1 MNERPNVKAPW
12 IEHLDGL
19 PSTLEYYQGTM
30 FGAVER
36 AAEQFSRKIAFDFMG
51 RSTTYRDMIENIH
64 KCARSMY
71 YLGVRP
77 GNRVTIALPNCP
89 QAVYSFYAVNLLG
102 AVANMVHPLASEKEM
117 EFFLNESDSVLCIT
131 LDQFYS
137 KFEAI
142 RENTKVDNIII
153 ASIKDEL
160 APAIKAGY
168 MLTEG
173 RKIEPI
179 PFDAPVILWKQFMKM
194 GKDITDDYR
203 CDKGADDI
211 AVILYSG
218 GTTGKKKGI
227 MLSNLNFNSSAQQI
241 IATNPMFVPGDKML
255 AALPLFHGFGLGVCI
270 NAMLTNGGRCVL
282 VPRFTAK
289 SYAKLIV
296 KYKCNF
302 IAGVPTLFEAL
313 LRLPTMQKANLSSLK
328 GAFSGGD
335 TLSNDLKRRI
345 DQFFKEHHAGI
356 QVREGYGMTE
366 TVTACCLTPPDK
378 HKEGSIG
385 FPFPDTYAKI
395 VEPGKQEELPF
406 GQEGEILLAGP
417 SVMKGYLN
425 DEEESKKVLEDH
437 ADGGHWI
444 RTGDI
449 GSMDD
454 EGYLYFK
461 GRIKRMIISSGYNV
475 YPAQIENIL
484 ENHSYVHQACVI
496 GVPDSYRMQAVKAYV
511 VLEPEI
517 PTSAQTKSNLMDY
530 CRKNIAKYAMPKDI
544 VFKHSLPKTL
554 VGKIAY
560 RTLED
565 EHAEE
570 TKAAAENKAQAEN
583 AAE

>member
-1 MNERPNVKAPW
+1 MEIPTTVQAPW
-12 IEHLDGL
+12 LDHLDGI
-19 PSTLEYYQGTM
+19 PATLDYYRGSM
-30 FGAVER
+30 YGAVEM
-36 AAEQFSRKIAFDFMG
+36 AAEKYPRKTAFDFMG
-51 RSTTYRDMIENIH
+51 RSTSYRDMIVNMH
-64 KCARSMY
+64 KCARALS
-71 YLGVRP
+71 YLGVKP
-77 GNRVTIALPNCP
+77 GDKVTIALPNCP
-89 QAVYSFYAVNLLG
+89 QAIYSFYAVNMIG
-102 AVANMVHPLASEKEM
+102 AIANMVHPLAAEKEM
-117 EFFLNESDSVLCIT
+117 EFFLNESESVVAIT

-142 RENTKVDNIII
+142 RANTKVQHIIV
-153 ASIKDEL
+153 ASVKDEL
-160 APAIKAGY
+160 APHIKAGY

-173 RKIEPI
+173 RKVEPI
-179 PFDAPVILWKQFMKM
+179 PFDAPVILWKNFMKLEKACK
-194 GKDITDDYR
+194 GEYR
-203 CDKGADDI
+203 FEADADDI

-218 GTTGKKKGI
+218 GTTGKTKGI
-227 MLSNLNFNSSAQQI
+227 MLSNLNFTSSAQQI

-270 NAMLTNGGRCVL
+270 NAMLANGGCCVL

-302 IAGVPTLFEAL
+302 IAGVPTLYEAL
-313 LRLPTMQKANLSSLK
+313 LRLPTMRRANLSSLK

-345 DQFFKEHHAGI
+345 DEFFKEHHAKI

-366 TVTACCLTPPDK
+366 TVTACCLTPVNK
-378 HKEGSIG
+378 YREGSIG

-395 VEPGKQEELPF
+395 VKHGTEEVLPY
-406 GQEGEILLAGP
+406 GEEGEILLSGP
-417 SVMKGYLN
+417 SIMQGYLN
-425 DEEESKKVLEDH
+425 DPEESAKVIKHH
-437 ADGGHWI
+437 ADGLRWI
-444 RTGDI
+444 CTGDI
-449 GSMDD
+449 GSMDE

-484 ENHSYVHQACVI
+484 ESHPFVHQCCVI
-496 GVPDSYRMQAVKAYV
+496 GVPDSYRMQRVKAYV

-517 PTSAQTKSNLMDY
+517 PTSAQTKSDLIDY

-554 VGKIAY
+554 IGKIAY
-560 RTLED
+560 RDLED
-565 EHAEE
+565 ESKQEQDNQTTGQPE
-570 TKAAAENKAQAEN
+570 RG
-583 AAE
+583 

>member
-1 MNERPNVKAPW
+1 MSKVGNVDAPW
-12 IEHLDGL
+12 IDHLDGI
-19 PSTLEYYQGTM
+19 PSTLDYYQGSM

-36 AAEQFSRKIAFDFMG
+36 AAEQHPRKIAFDFMG
-51 RSTTYRDMIENIH
+51 RSTTYKDMIANIH
-64 KCARSMY
+64 KCARSLS
-71 YLGVRP
+71 YLGVKQ
-77 GNRVTIALPNCP
+77 GDKVTIALPNCP
-89 QAVYSFYAVNLLG
+89 QAIYSFYAVNMIG
-102 AVANMVHPLASEKEM
+102 AIANMVHPLAAEKEM
-117 EFFLNESDSVLCIT
+117 EFYLNESDSVAAIT
-131 LDQFYS
+131 LDQFYH

-142 RENTKVDNIII
+142 RANTNVKNIII
-153 ASIKDEL
+153 ASVKDEL
-160 APAIKAGY
+160 SPHIKAGY

-173 RKIEPI
+173 RKVEKI
-179 PFDAPVILWKQFMKM
+179 PFDAPVIFWKQFMRMEKACK
-194 GKDITDDYR
+194 GDYR
-203 CDKGADDI
+203 VDMGADDT
-211 AVILYSG
+211 AVVLYSG
-218 GTTGKKKGI
+218 GTTGKTKGI

-241 IATNPMFVPGDKML
+241 IATNPMFVPGDRML

-270 NAMLTNGGRCVL
+270 NAMLTNGGRCIL

-345 DQFFKEHHAGI
+345 DEFFREHHAPI

-366 TVTACCLTPPDK
+366 TVTACCLTPVDK
-378 HKEGSIG
+378 YKEGSIG

-395 VEPGKQEELPF
+395 VKHGTEEVVPY
-406 GQEGEILLAGP
+406 GEEGEILLSGP
-417 SVMKGYLN
+417 SVMQGYMN
-425 DEEESKKVLEDH
+425 DPEETKKVIKYQ
-437 ADGGHWI
+437 ADGLRWVC
-444 RTGDI
+444 TGDM
-449 GSMDD
+449 GAMDE

-475 YPAQIENIL
+475 YPAQIEDIL
-484 ENHSYVHQACVI
+484 TAHPDVDQACVV

-511 VLEPEI
+511 VLNPTV

-544 VFKHSLPKTL
+544 VFRNSLPKTL
-554 VGKIAY
+554 IGKVAY
-560 RTLED
+560 RELED
-565 EHAEE
+565 EN
-570 TKAAAENKAQAEN
+570 KENES
-583 AAE
+583 